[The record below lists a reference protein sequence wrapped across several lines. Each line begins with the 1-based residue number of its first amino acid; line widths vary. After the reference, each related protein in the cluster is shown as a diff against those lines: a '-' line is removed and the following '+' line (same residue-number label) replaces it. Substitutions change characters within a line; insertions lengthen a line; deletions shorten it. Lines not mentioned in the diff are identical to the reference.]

1 MEFNGGS
8 SINMGAEAKSNRIA
22 RVHMA
27 EDVGSG
33 PCMALC
39 GGGQKNMILT
49 LELTGS

>member
-39 GGGQKNMILT
+39 GAGGKRT
-49 LELTGS
+49 

>member
-33 PCMALC
+33 PCTALC
-39 GGGQKNMILT
+39 VGGQKNMILT